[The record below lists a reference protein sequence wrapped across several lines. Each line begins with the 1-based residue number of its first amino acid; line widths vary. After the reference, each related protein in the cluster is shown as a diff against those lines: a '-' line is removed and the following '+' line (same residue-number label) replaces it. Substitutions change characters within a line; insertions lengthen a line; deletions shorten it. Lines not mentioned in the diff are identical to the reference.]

1 MGAETLLRAL
11 PQMRP
16 MNSGHCSVR
25 AKGWPP
31 QYGPLRHAD
40 YANLKTIKAQKTQED
55 ILTPPE
61 PRKRTITTDNYYN
74 MI

>member
-1 MGAETLLRAL
+1 MGTETLLRAL

-40 YANLKTIKAQKTQED
+40 YANLKTIKAQKT
-55 ILTPPE
+55 PE